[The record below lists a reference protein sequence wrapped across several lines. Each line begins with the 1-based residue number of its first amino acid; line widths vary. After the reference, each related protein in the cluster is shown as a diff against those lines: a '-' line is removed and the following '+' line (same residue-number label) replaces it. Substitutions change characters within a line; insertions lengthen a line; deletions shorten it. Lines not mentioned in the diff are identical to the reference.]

1 MVFSPANTSF
11 GAGADRTIPEVYD
24 IIDAFTLTSFVM
36 NSGNTIKSDG
46 SFGIY
51 NYQFLVLEYFKSW
64 FYLALRKCKI
74 DSFQL
79 IQYWFI

>member
-1 MVFSPANTSF
+1 VPANRYAKVYVMLNRPPNATAMVFSPANTSF

-51 NYQFLVLEYFKSW
+51 NYQFLVLEYFKS
-64 FYLALRKCKI
+64 
-74 DSFQL
+74 
-79 IQYWFI
+79 